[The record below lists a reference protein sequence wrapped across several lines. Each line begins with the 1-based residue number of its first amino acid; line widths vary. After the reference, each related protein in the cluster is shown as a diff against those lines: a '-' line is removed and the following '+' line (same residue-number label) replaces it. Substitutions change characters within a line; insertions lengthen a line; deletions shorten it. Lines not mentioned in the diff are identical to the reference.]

1 MVTGALEIGLYQTVV
16 ALVLANIGEI
26 VCSRATGRV

>member
-1 MVTGALEIGLYQTVV
+1 MEVAQWQINQTVV

-26 VCSRATGRV
+26 VSSRATGRV